1 MIDTRPG
8 ASRPG
13 TSEPH
18 AGGLDGDPA
27 VKVLLEEY
35 KALKTEQVSRIG
47 IRDNLIYAMILAVA
61 AVAGGTPLAGH
72 AVPLL
77 LPPVGIVLGWT
88 YLANDRMITAIGRYL
103 RDELGARLAAHT
115 GEPVFGWEHEAAGD
129 TRRRQRKLIQLGID
143 VGVFALPGLAALVAF
158 WCTGRATPLLV
169 AVSVVEVLAAM
180 AFVAQL
186 ALYADLRGRSAR
198 TRS

>member
-1 MIDTRPG
+1 VADTRPSANG
-8 ASRPG
+8 PNTG
-13 TSEPH
+13 TRVFD
-18 AGGLDGDPA
+18 GGTA
-27 VKVLLEEY
+27 VTVQMEEY
-35 KALKTEQVSRIG
+35 KALKAEQVSRIG

-103 RDELGARLAAHT
+103 RDELAARMAAHAP
-115 GEPVFGWEHEAAGD
+115 EPVFGWEAEDVDD

-143 VGVFALPGLAALVAF
+143 AGVFALPGLAAVVAF
-158 WCTGRATPLLV
+158 WCTGRPGPVLI
-169 AVSVVEVLAAM
+169 AVSLVEVLATA
-180 AFVAQL
+180 AFIAQL
-186 ALYADLRGRSAR
+186 ALYADFRGRPAR
-198 TRS
+198 GAS